1 MKMSD
6 ARVTMAA
13 EQIDKLVTLMT
24 HLEWSEGKGV
34 ITRFYE
40 AARQRYGKP
49 LSLCAAEGLAEH
61 VSRGDMVLIT
71 TGIRLEPAYLRTG
84 ETDGFPG
91 AAVLSRALNLGIKAM
106 PVIVT
111 EEAQTEIAAMLL
123 RTAGFT
129 VATLDNAKRFRQEG
143 NLRSMVASVVSFP
156 AEDEA
161 ARKMAEEMLVELEPK
176 AIISTEMLSMNE
188 KGVYHGAFGEAH
200 APDAQARV
208 DYLFNLARDQA
219 IFTLGIGDGGNEIG
233 YGVIRDI
240 VKRYKGYGAKCKCPC
255 GAGIAAATE
264 TDVLFPASVSNWGAY
279 GVAAVLLMIAGKSRL
294 IHGASLETRLL
305 EAGAEAGLIHMGSE
319 VAPAVDTFS
328 LGANCAIVEL
338 IREIVRKTEEF
349 DPANWEEDGIY
360 QIPEW

>member
-1 MKMSD
+1 MKADDS
-6 ARVTMAA
+6 RTTVAA
-13 EQIDKLVTLMT
+13 EQIDHLVTLMT

-40 AARQRYGKP
+40 AARERYGKP
-49 LSLCAAEGLAEH
+49 LSLCAAEGLAER
-61 VSRGDMVLIT
+61 VTAGDLVLIT

-91 AAVLSRALNLGIKAM
+91 AAVLSRALNLGIRAI

-111 EEAQTEIAAMLL
+111 EEAQTEIAAALL
-123 RTAGFT
+123 RAAGFT
-129 VATLDNAKRFRQEG
+129 VATLENAKRFRQEG

-156 AEDEA
+156 AEDDA
-161 ARKMAEEMLVELEPK
+161 ARKKAREMLVELEPK
-176 AIISTEMLSMNE
+176 AIVSTEMLSMND

-208 DYLFNLARDQA
+208 DYLFNLARDQGV
-219 IFTLGIGDGGNEIG
+219 FTLGIGDGGNEIG
-233 YGVIRDI
+233 YAAIKDTVR
-240 VKRYKGYGAKCKCPC
+240 RYKAFGAKCKCPC

-279 GVAAVLLMIAGKSRL
+279 GVAAMLFMIAGKSRL
-294 IHGASLETRLL
+294 IHGTYMETKLL
-305 EAGAEAGLIHMGSE
+305 EAGAEQGLIHMGSE

-338 IREIVRKTEEF
+338 IREIVRKTEQF
-349 DPANWEEDGIY
+349 DPANWEEEGLY
-360 QIPEW
+360 QAPEW